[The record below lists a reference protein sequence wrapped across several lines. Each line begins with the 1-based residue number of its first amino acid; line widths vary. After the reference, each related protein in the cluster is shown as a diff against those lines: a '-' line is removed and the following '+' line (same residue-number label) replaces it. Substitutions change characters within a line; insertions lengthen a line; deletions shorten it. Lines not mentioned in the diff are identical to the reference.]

1 MEELEDAKE
10 ICVDT
15 DILIDYL
22 KKKEPGSRAY
32 ERWRNKASVGVTSI
46 TVFELLLGA
55 RQANLKEKRYEEAK
69 SFVEQQHRI
78 FAFDASA
85 TQKASEIGAQLNRLG
100 AGIEIRDCSMPAIC
114 VKQDIPILTRN
125 KNHYQR
131 VESLKMLDV

>member
-1 MEELEDAKE
+1 LEELEDAKE

-55 RQANLKEKRYEEAK
+55 RQPSLKEKRYEEAK
-69 SFVEQQHRI
+69 SLIEQHDV
-78 FAFDASA
+78 FAFDKHAA
-85 TQKASEIGAQLNRLG
+85 VEASEIGAELNRLG
-100 AGIEIRDCSMPAIC
+100 AGIEIRDLFNASIC
-114 VKQDIPILTRN
+114 VNQGIPILTRN

-131 VESLKMLDV
+131 VERLELLDV